1 MHHMKKHLDR
11 KHDSQSAIRLV
22 FLGTGAAEGVPVL
35 GCSCSNCQAARQRSP
50 RSGRQR
56 ASLLVQ
62 TNRLSVLIDAPL
74 EIRQQLSRQDMPK
87 IDVIL
92 ITHWHIEHWI
102 GLVELQH
109 WDRELTRGKRETFE
123 VFMNKNAYNEFET
136 ILNPLLRTC
145 SPLLNKVIRARK
157 AEEYKPFIRGNV
169 KITPVGLYHEIP
181 STGYIINAG
190 GKKISYLLDTGEDIP
205 VETLG
210 LAQGSDVVVLDC
222 NFEKRLSKYHL
233 DIMSAIK
240 LVDRIKPKLTYLS
253 HISHRN
259 LPYEKLEG
267 FLAKSNASIIP
278 AYDGLKVQ
286 I

>member
-1 MHHMKKHLDR
+1 MTTRKKHLHR
-11 KHDSQSAIRLV
+11 KHDLESTISLV

-35 GCSCSNCQAARQRSP
+35 GCSCSNCQAAKKSLRS
-50 RSGRQR
+50 RRRR

-62 TNRLSVLIDAPL
+62 TDRLNVLIDVPL
-74 EIRQQLSRQDMPK
+74 EIREQLSRQDTPK

-109 WDRELTRGKRETFE
+109 WDRELTRGRRETFE

-136 ILNPLLRTC
+136 ILGPLLRTC
-145 SPLLNKVIRARK
+145 SPLLKEVIRAEK
-157 AEEYKPFIRGNV
+157 IEEYKPFVRDTV
-169 KITPVGLYHEIP
+169 KIIPVGLYHEMP
-181 STGYIINAG
+181 STGYIINAE

-205 VETLG
+205 QETLR

-222 NFEKRLSKYHL
+222 NFEKRLSEYHL
-233 DIMSAIK
+233 STMGVRK
-240 LVDRIKPKLTYLS
+240 LVDKIEPKMTYLS

-259 LPYEKLEG
+259 LPHEELED
-267 FLAKSNASIIP
+267 FFVKSGANIMP
-278 AYDGLKVQ
+278 AYDGLRVQ